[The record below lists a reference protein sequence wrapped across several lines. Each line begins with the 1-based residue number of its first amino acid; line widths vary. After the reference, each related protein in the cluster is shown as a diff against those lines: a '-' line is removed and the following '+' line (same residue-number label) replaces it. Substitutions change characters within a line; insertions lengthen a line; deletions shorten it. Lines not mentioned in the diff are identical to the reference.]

1 MNKKLFSKAAAEAE
15 RLDALDLPDFNG
27 YPYEVSPDFKEK
39 ILSLASPKKR
49 DKKTARRIICIS
61 AAMLALAAGAMSAEA
76 FRNPVKD
83 FVVQFFEKFSSADFD
98 AKKALPPQ
106 DIKEFSP
113 TWLPDGYR
121 LESSEKTNDFF
132 RLAYKNPN
140 GEKFVFKQ
148 TLATGSIMFDTENGS
163 KKVEKLKIG
172 DCEAF
177 FYSSDNLSTLYW
189 SDGICLF
196 SLSGD
201 ISKEEM
207 IKVAES
213 TKEK

>member
-1 MNKKLFSKAAAEAE
+1 MNKNLFSKAAAEAE

-39 ILSLASPKKR
+39 ILSLASPKKK
-49 DKKTARRIICIS
+49 DKKTVRRIICIS

-76 FRNPVKD
+76 SRNPVKD

-98 AKKALPPQ
+98 AKKTFSPQ

-121 LESSEKTNDFF
+121 LESSEKNNDFS
-132 RLAYKNPN
+132 RQVYKNSA
-140 GEKFVFKQ
+140 GEKLVFKQ

-172 DCEAF
+172 NCEAF
-177 FYSSDNLSTLYW
+177 FYSSDKTSTLYW

-196 SLSGD
+196 SLSGN
-201 ISKEEM
+201 ISRDEM
-207 IKVAES
+207 IKIAES
-213 TKEK
+213 TKAQ